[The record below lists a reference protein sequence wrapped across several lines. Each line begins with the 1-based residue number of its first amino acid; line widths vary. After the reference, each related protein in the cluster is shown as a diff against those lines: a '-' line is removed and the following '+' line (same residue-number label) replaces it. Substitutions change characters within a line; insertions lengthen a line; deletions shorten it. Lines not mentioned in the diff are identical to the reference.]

1 MHESEQGL
9 SCGWNQGE
17 EEGFEERWNTT
28 LLPAAGAIIV
38 GTSRRHSHVSVYI
51 QTRNDPALYGATVN
65 LYAKSQN
72 AKAIV
77 AVFALAPNAAGSLN
91 CQSFTPAPDDNPC
104 DGYDVE
110 ILPTGTPTIP
120 TLCTVI
126 AHGWEGCCGG
136 EGGGG
141 GGANALLLIVSPQ
154 GSDVTG
160 DGTDEA
166 PYQTIAHAMLVAKS
180 NPHRSAGQYVQILC
194 WVGTYPEN
202 VVLPV
207 FVALTGASAD
217 ACSVGTGIGPAVT
230 LDPEWTT
237 TSSPAASIEGFLI
250 DGVVDADFTGVATT
264 GFLVIG
270 PNASCLGLT
279 AIGDAVGGGF
289 VDLFNSDVAA
299 FASFT
304 GITLFSQNSTFIGV
318 DVASTAAQPFAW
330 DSTTDAIIGALSIDA
345 SAGSN
350 ASVTSRGTS
359 LQGELTKIDGGGGVA
374 SYRAT
379 AEGIP
384 EAGITL
390 IGGSAEPTKDTGL
403 RALNN
408 DGQPD
413 GYVATLVGGIGTWA
427 PNSAAVT
434 WADDLAGSTNVD
446 QWVASISG
454 SGGTGGAVPLTGP
467 TELTSEAG
475 AQTGIDLSLADP
487 AFGFIVGNFLI
498 ANNIVDAKLAGALE
512 VGPLTATSIVLAQGA
527 YTFLPSGEMQVAAT
541 VTWLMDQANTA
552 AVVQGADVHLAPQ
565 TCSHAVDNG
574 GGSFFVDL
582 QAPAGAGAEALF
594 GITRAN
600 VARFVVSVLPGF
612 PTIEALWL
620 GNPPTIDVAHANL
633 WSDGTTTRL
642 GGSLAVETVVG
653 GAVALYVNPAVVE
666 MQTGWQHA
674 VPDGSIGAPSY
685 SFTSQLATGF
695 YRDAASTEIRAS
707 VANAF
712 VAAFLAT
719 GGIGIP
725 LLSVPALSSAESQL
739 FVLNDSVLAS
749 NGCGMTVKSR
759 TSGGLTTIAA
769 GGASANWFDD
779 IAEGEAVAVAGGGG
793 TAAVLYPLPSGFAGK
808 VIVTCVSS
816 EGNAAGCFSQEST
829 ATVRVPT
836 ATGFAAFGAAV
847 ALSANP
853 QPNPNLDKVSD
864 TPYNSGGGVPSD
876 MALSV
881 TGADANLV
889 ATITN
894 NGALAHT
901 FAIFFE
907 CLAYGG

>member
-110 ILPTGTPTIP
+110 ILPTGAPTIP

-136 EGGGG
+136 DGGGGGG

-330 DSTTDAIIGALSIDA
+330 DSTTDGIIGALSIDA

-359 LQGELTKIDGGGGVA
+359 LQGELTKIDGGGGLA

-390 IGGSAEPTKDTGL
+390 IGGSAEPTK
-403 RALNN
+403 
-408 DGQPD
+408 
-413 GYVATLVGGIGTWA
+413 
-427 PNSAAVT
+427 
-434 WADDLAGSTNVD
+434 
-446 QWVASISG
+446 
-454 SGGTGGAVPLTGP
+454 
-467 TELTSEAG
+467 
-475 AQTGIDLSLADP
+475 
-487 AFGFIVGNFLI
+487 
-498 ANNIVDAKLAGALE
+498 
-512 VGPLTATSIVLAQGA
+512 
-527 YTFLPSGEMQVAAT
+527 
-541 VTWLMDQANTA
+541 
-552 AVVQGADVHLAPQ
+552 
-565 TCSHAVDNG
+565 
-574 GGSFFVDL
+574 
-582 QAPAGAGAEALF
+582 
-594 GITRAN
+594 TRA
-600 VARFVVSVLPGF
+600 F
-612 PTIEALWL
+612 AL
-620 GNPPTIDVAHANL
+620 
-633 WSDGTTTRL
+633 
-642 GGSLAVETVVG
+642 
-653 GAVALYVNPAVVE
+653 
-666 MQTGWQHA
+666 
-674 VPDGSIGAPSY
+674 
-685 SFTSQLATGF
+685 
-695 YRDAASTEIRAS
+695 
-707 VANAF
+707 
-712 VAAFLAT
+712 
-719 GGIGIP
+719 
-725 LLSVPALSSAESQL
+725 
-739 FVLNDSVLAS
+739 
-749 NGCGMTVKSR
+749 
-759 TSGGLTTIAA
+759 
-769 GGASANWFDD
+769 
-779 IAEGEAVAVAGGGG
+779 
-793 TAAVLYPLPSGFAGK
+793 
-808 VIVTCVSS
+808 
-816 EGNAAGCFSQEST
+816 
-829 ATVRVPT
+829 
-836 ATGFAAFGAAV
+836 
-847 ALSANP
+847 
-853 QPNPNLDKVSD
+853 
-864 TPYNSGGGVPSD
+864 
-876 MALSV
+876 
-881 TGADANLV
+881 
-889 ATITN
+889 
-894 NGALAHT
+894 
-901 FAIFFE
+901 
-907 CLAYGG
+907 